1 MSDSVTVKA
10 GAPATVTVKS
20 GGTVGPQGPKGD
32 PAVYVHTQA
41 EAATTWTVNHNLGVK
56 PIVAIYS
63 TGSVEVE
70 AQVTHTSTNQFT
82 VSFSTALAGYARC
95 V

>member
-10 GAPATVTVKS
+10 GSPATVTVKT

-32 PAVYVHTQA
+32 PGAYVHTQA
-41 EAATTWTVNHNLGVK
+41 EAATTWTVNHNLGTK
-56 PIVAIYS
+56 PMIRVYT

-70 AQVTHTSTNQFT
+70 AAITHNSTNQAT
-82 VSFSTALAGYARC
+82 VTFSTALAGYARC